1 VSILSRISR
10 QGHLD
15 DADLA
20 AIWSDVESTGDPIA
34 QNPHLA
40 ACAECR
46 ARYENL
52 SAWLLG
58 LRDDAIAEADL
69 AFPAERLATQ
79 QAQVLRR
86 LEAMERPARVIAF
99 PRLNRTVIAAH
110 SRPQR
115 WVAAAAA
122 AGLIVGIAA
131 GQMLNL
137 RQTFNRSE
145 SFRPVTMHSAQIQPS
160 GRASVQPA
168 SGASDEML
176 MYEAAARSHLPA
188 LEPIDALTPRMRDQ
202 EQPK

>member
-1 VSILSRISR
+1 MPTWRPSGAMS
-10 QGHLD
+10 
-15 DADLA
+15 
-20 AIWSDVESTGDPIA
+20 
-34 QNPHLA
+34 
-40 ACAECR
+40 R
-46 ARYENL
+46 ARATQSPSTRTSRAVPNVEPGTRDL
-52 SAWLLG
+52 EAWLIG
-58 LRDDAIAEADL
+58 LRDDAITEADM

-99 PRLNRTVIAAH
+99 PRLSRTVTAAH

-131 GQMLNL
+131 GQLLNL

-145 SFRPVTMHSAQIQPS
+145 PFRPVTMRSAQVQPG
-160 GRASVQPA
+160 GRASVQPVQRRERRDVDVRGRGAFAPPRA
-168 SGASDEML
+168 SS
-176 MYEAAARSHLPA
+176 S
-188 LEPIDALTPRMRDQ
+188 IDALTPRMREQ